1 MSKYNY
7 LEAIRKDIINYIK
20 ENNITITE
28 DSFEEIY
35 DDVFNNDSITGNLS
49 GSYTM
54 NSYQAEENIY
64 HNLDL
69 VRDSCIE
76 FSHQVD
82 FEKHGAEYYDVL
94 IRCYLVGEILNDVI
108 NELM

>member
-1 MSKYNY
+1 MEFEIEYDVI
-7 LEAIRKDIINYIK
+7 LEDGQVIRYKEEGTNIII
-20 ENNITITE
+20 
-28 DSFEEIY
+28 
-35 DDVFNNDSITGNLS
+35 G
-49 GSYTM
+49 
-54 NSYQAEENIY
+54 
-64 HNLDL
+64 DL
-69 VRDSCIE
+69 E